1 MSILP
6 LYYCYGKSLL
16 QTHLLAGGSVFFDH
30 RFTYPLV
37 VMQALREQQCTGF
50 AGVPLTFELLKRLVN
65 VKSLQLSSLRYV
77 TQAGGGM
84 QPETIRWAREA
95 FAPARLFV
103 MYGQTEATARL
114 SYLPPECAAEKKG
127 SIGRGIPGVELKI
140 VDEAGV
146 PCADGVT
153 GHIVARGENVTPGY
167 FQDPEETAGILKDG
181 WLWTGDLGYRD
192 SDGFVFVSG
201 RVKEILKV
209 GGHRVSAVEI
219 EQEICRHLDVEEA
232 AVVGASDDIEG
243 EIPIAFVVA
252 RAGAV
257 VDGPTLRRFC
267 RDRLPIYK
275 VPKMVYFVASLPRTG
290 AGKVS
295 KGELRARVN
304 LD

>member
-1 MSILP
+1 
-6 LYYCYGKSLL
+6 
-16 QTHLLAGGSVFFDH
+16 
-30 RFTYPLV
+30 
-37 VMQALREQQCTGF
+37 
-50 AGVPLTFELLKRLVN
+50 
-65 VKSLQLSSLRYV
+65 
-77 TQAGGGM
+77 
-84 QPETIRWAREA
+84 
-95 FAPARLFV
+95 
-103 MYGQTEATARL
+103 
-114 SYLPPECAAEKKG
+114 
-127 SIGRGIPGVELKI
+127 
-140 VDEAGV
+140 
-146 PCADGVT
+146 
-153 GHIVARGENVTPGY
+153 
-167 FQDPEETAGILKDG
+167 
-181 WLWTGDLGYRD
+181 
-192 SDGFVFVSG
+192 VFVSG

-232 AVVGASDDIEG
+232 AVVGAPDDIEG

-257 VDGPTLRRFC
+257 VDGPALRRFC